1 MLEDLETRLTAIC
14 ARAALRRKAFA
25 TATELISA
33 LASCRTSSST
43 VLSVILISSGV
54 RTCFAS
60 GIVFNGISLSSGR
73 GGSMAAI
80 VASRC
85 FCLSAATSC
94 HVAPDAMVTVGIA
107 AIVTSRVSWIEG
119 GWLER
124 TT

>member
-1 MLEDLETRLTAIC
+1 MLEDLKRALTAIC
-14 ARAALRRKAFA
+14 ARAALRRKASV

-43 VLSVILISSGV
+43 VLSVILISGV
-54 RTCFAS
+54 RICFAN
-60 GIVFNGISLSSGR
+60 GIVLNGMSLISRSE
-73 GGSMAAI
+73 GSIAAI

-94 HVAPDAMVTVGIA
+94 HVAPEAMVIVGIA
-107 AIVTSRVSWIEG
+107 VIVSSRVSLSEEG
-119 GWLER
+119 DRLEG